1 MKIAFVGTGVMGQG
15 MVANLLKAGHEVTVY
30 TRTQSKAD
38 GLLVLGAKWASSPAE
53 SARGADIAISM
64 VGYPNDVEEVW
75 RGPQGFMSSAKPGC
89 VLIDMTTSSPA
100 LARSLAAEAVTKGF
114 GPLDAPVSGG
124 DRGAREGTLTI
135 MAGGAQQDF
144 DFAQPVFAAM
154 GKTIVLQGAPGTG
167 QLCKL
172 ANQIGI
178 ASGMIAMAEALAFAR
193 ATGLNLETTLRSISG
208 GGASSWALLNL
219 APRVLKGDF
228 GFLQSGGEVLV
239 VSFQLGQEVEFRL
252 LIGDLLFEG
261 LLFGGQLALHLLAVF
276 EELGEF
282 RLVFLK
288 FLQARNGLVT
298 LGSQSLLTVLDR
310 LGRSVEFVAEPV
322 VFVIENLVV
331 GRHLLDA
338 QG

>member
-30 TRTQSKAD
+30 TRTQAKAD

-100 LARSLAAEAVTKGF
+100 LARSLAAEAAAKGF

-228 GFLQSGGEVLV
+228 APGFYVKHFV
-239 VSFQLGQEVEFRL
+239 KD
-252 LIGDLLFEG
+252 IG
-261 LLFGGQLALHLLAVF
+261 LALDVCREQKVSLPGLELAAKLYAEVVAA
-276 EELGEF
+276 GEGDAGT
-282 RLVFLK
+282 
-288 FLQARNGLVT
+288 QALAKLYFSR
-298 LGSQSLLTVLDR
+298 
-310 LGRSVEFVAEPV
+310 
-322 VFVIENLVV
+322 
-331 GRHLLDA
+331 
-338 QG
+338 

>member
-30 TRTQSKAD
+30 TRTKAKAD
-38 GLLVLGAKWASSPAE
+38 GLLALGAKWASSPAE

-75 RGPQGFMSSAKPGC
+75 RGPQGFMSSARPGC

-100 LARSLAAEAVTKGF
+100 LARSLAVEAAAKGF

-135 MAGGAQQDF
+135 MAGGAQKDF

-154 GKTIVLQGAPGTG
+154 GKTIVLQGGPGTG

-208 GGASSWALLNL
+208 GGASSWALINL

-228 GFLQSGGEVLV
+228 APGFYVKHFV
-239 VSFQLGQEVEFRL
+239 KD
-252 LIGDLLFEG
+252 IG
-261 LLFGGQLALHLLAVF
+261 LALDVCREQKVSLPGLELAAKLYAEVVAA
-276 EELGEF
+276 GEGDAGTQALA
-282 RLVFLK
+282 RLYFS
-288 FLQARNGLVT
+288 R
-298 LGSQSLLTVLDR
+298 
-310 LGRSVEFVAEPV
+310 
-322 VFVIENLVV
+322 
-331 GRHLLDA
+331 
-338 QG
+338 

>member
-30 TRTQSKAD
+30 TRTKTKAD
-38 GLLVLGAKWASSPAE
+38 GLLALGARWAASPAE
-53 SARGADIAISM
+53 AARGADIAISM

-75 RGPQGFMSSAKPGC
+75 RGPQGFMSSATPGC

-100 LARSLAAEAVTKGF
+100 LARSLAAEATAKGF

-135 MAGGAQQDF
+135 MVGGAQKDF
-144 DFAQPVFAAM
+144 DFAEPVFAAM

-228 GFLQSGGEVLV
+228 APGFYVKHFV
-239 VSFQLGQEVEFRL
+239 KD
-252 LIGDLLFEG
+252 IG
-261 LLFGGQLALHLLAVF
+261 LALDVCREQKVSLPGLELAAKLYAEVVAA
-276 EELGEF
+276 GEGDAGTQALA
-282 RLVFLK
+282 RLYFS
-288 FLQARNGLVT
+288 R
-298 LGSQSLLTVLDR
+298 
-310 LGRSVEFVAEPV
+310 
-322 VFVIENLVV
+322 
-331 GRHLLDA
+331 
-338 QG
+338 

>member
-30 TRTQSKAD
+30 TRTKAKAD
-38 GLLVLGAKWASSPAE
+38 GLLALGAKWASSPAE

-100 LARSLAAEAVTKGF
+100 LARSLAAEAAAKGF

-135 MAGGAQQDF
+135 MAGGAQKDF

-228 GFLQSGGEVLV
+228 APGFYVKHFV
-239 VSFQLGQEVEFRL
+239 KD
-252 LIGDLLFEG
+252 IG
-261 LLFGGQLALHLLAVF
+261 LALDVCREQKVSLPGLELAAKLYAEVVAA
-276 EELGEF
+276 GEGDAGTQALA
-282 RLVFLK
+282 RLYFS
-288 FLQARNGLVT
+288 R
-298 LGSQSLLTVLDR
+298 
-310 LGRSVEFVAEPV
+310 
-322 VFVIENLVV
+322 
-331 GRHLLDA
+331 
-338 QG
+338 

>member
-1 MKIAFVGTGVMGQG
+1 MRPLPTCPLASVSPSIINHPMKIAFVGTGVMGQG

-30 TRTQSKAD
+30 TRTKAKAD
-38 GLLVLGAKWASSPAE
+38 GLLALGAKWASSPAE

-64 VGYPNDVEEVW
+64 VGYPDDVEEVW
-75 RGPQGFMSSAKPGC
+75 RGPQGFMSAAKPGC

-100 LARSLAAEAVTKGF
+100 LARSLAAEAAAKGF

-228 GFLQSGGEVLV
+228 APGFYVKHFV
-239 VSFQLGQEVEFRL
+239 KD
-252 LIGDLLFEG
+252 IG
-261 LLFGGQLALHLLAVF
+261 LALDVCREQKVSLPGLELAAKLYAEVVAA
-276 EELGEF
+276 GEGDAGTQALA
-282 RLVFLK
+282 RLYFS
-288 FLQARNGLVT
+288 R
-298 LGSQSLLTVLDR
+298 
-310 LGRSVEFVAEPV
+310 
-322 VFVIENLVV
+322 
-331 GRHLLDA
+331 
-338 QG
+338 

>member
-30 TRTQSKAD
+30 TRTKAKAD
-38 GLLVLGAKWASSPAE
+38 GLLALGAKWASSPAE

-100 LARSLAAEAVTKGF
+100 LARSLAAEASAKGF

-154 GKTIVLQGAPGTG
+154 GKTIVLQGAAGTG

-228 GFLQSGGEVLV
+228 APGFYVKHFV
-239 VSFQLGQEVEFRL
+239 KD
-252 LIGDLLFEG
+252 IG
-261 LLFGGQLALHLLAVF
+261 LALDVCREQKVSLPGLELAAKLYAEVVAA
-276 EELGEF
+276 GEGDAGTQALA
-282 RLVFLK
+282 RLYFS
-288 FLQARNGLVT
+288 R
-298 LGSQSLLTVLDR
+298 
-310 LGRSVEFVAEPV
+310 
-322 VFVIENLVV
+322 
-331 GRHLLDA
+331 
-338 QG
+338 

>member
-1 MKIAFVGTGVMGQG
+1 MGQG

-30 TRTQSKAD
+30 TRTKAKAD
-38 GLLVLGAKWASSPAE
+38 GLLALGAKWASSPAE

-64 VGYPNDVEEVW
+64 VGYPDDVEEVW
-75 RGPQGFMSSAKPGC
+75 RGPQGFMSAAKSGC

-100 LARSLAAEAVTKGF
+100 LARSLAAEAAAKGF

-228 GFLQSGGEVLV
+228 APGFYVKHFV
-239 VSFQLGQEVEFRL
+239 KD
-252 LIGDLLFEG
+252 IG
-261 LLFGGQLALHLLAVF
+261 LALDVCREQKVSLPGLELAAKLYAEVVAA
-276 EELGEF
+276 GEGDAGTQALA
-282 RLVFLK
+282 RLYFS
-288 FLQARNGLVT
+288 R
-298 LGSQSLLTVLDR
+298 
-310 LGRSVEFVAEPV
+310 
-322 VFVIENLVV
+322 
-331 GRHLLDA
+331 
-338 QG
+338 

>member
-30 TRTQSKAD
+30 TRTKAKAD
-38 GLLVLGAKWASSPAE
+38 GLLALGAKWASSPAE
-53 SARGADIAISM
+53 SAHGADIAISM

-75 RGPQGFMSSAKPGC
+75 RGPQGFMSSARPGC

-100 LARSLAAEAVTKGF
+100 LARSLAVEAAAKGF

-154 GKTIVLQGAPGTG
+154 GKTIVLQGGPGTG

-228 GFLQSGGEVLV
+228 APGFYVKHFV
-239 VSFQLGQEVEFRL
+239 KD
-252 LIGDLLFEG
+252 IG
-261 LLFGGQLALHLLAVF
+261 LALDVCREQKVSLPGLELAAKLYAEVVAA
-276 EELGEF
+276 GEGDAGTQALA
-282 RLVFLK
+282 RLYFS
-288 FLQARNGLVT
+288 R
-298 LGSQSLLTVLDR
+298 
-310 LGRSVEFVAEPV
+310 
-322 VFVIENLVV
+322 
-331 GRHLLDA
+331 
-338 QG
+338 

>member
-15 MVANLLKAGHEVTVY
+15 MVANLLKAGHEVAVY
-30 TRTQSKAD
+30 TRTKTKAD
-38 GLLVLGAKWASSPAE
+38 GLLALGARWAASPAE
-53 SARGADIAISM
+53 AARGADIAISM

-89 VLIDMTTSSPA
+89 VLVDMTTSSPA
-100 LARSLAAEAVTKGF
+100 LARSLAAEAAAKGF

-228 GFLQSGGEVLV
+228 APGFYVKHFV
-239 VSFQLGQEVEFRL
+239 KD
-252 LIGDLLFEG
+252 IG
-261 LLFGGQLALHLLAVF
+261 LALDVCREQKVSLPGLELAAKLYAEVVAA
-276 EELGEF
+276 GEGDAGT
-282 RLVFLK
+282 
-288 FLQARNGLVT
+288 QALAKLYFSR
-298 LGSQSLLTVLDR
+298 
-310 LGRSVEFVAEPV
+310 
-322 VFVIENLVV
+322 
-331 GRHLLDA
+331 
-338 QG
+338 

>member
-30 TRTQSKAD
+30 TRTKAKAD
-38 GLLVLGAKWASSPAE
+38 GLLALGAKWASSPAE

-100 LARSLAAEAVTKGF
+100 LARSLAAEATAKGF

-228 GFLQSGGEVLV
+228 APGFYVKHFVKDIGLALDVCREQKVSLPGLELAAKLYAEVVAGGEGDAGTQALA
-239 VSFQLGQEVEFRL
+239 RL
-252 LIGDLLFEG
+252 YFS
-261 LLFGGQLALHLLAVF
+261 
-276 EELGEF
+276 
-282 RLVFLK
+282 R
-288 FLQARNGLVT
+288 
-298 LGSQSLLTVLDR
+298 
-310 LGRSVEFVAEPV
+310 
-322 VFVIENLVV
+322 
-331 GRHLLDA
+331 
-338 QG
+338 

>member
-30 TRTQSKAD
+30 TRTQAKAD
-38 GLLVLGAKWASSPAE
+38 GLLALGAKWASSPAE
-53 SARGADIAISM
+53 SVRGADIAISM

-100 LARSLAAEAVTKGF
+100 LARSLAAEAAAKGF

-135 MAGGAQQDF
+135 MVGGAQQDF

-228 GFLQSGGEVLV
+228 APGFYVKHFV
-239 VSFQLGQEVEFRL
+239 KD
-252 LIGDLLFEG
+252 IG
-261 LLFGGQLALHLLAVF
+261 LALDVCREQKVSLPGLELAAKLYAEVVAA
-276 EELGEF
+276 GEGDAGTQALA
-282 RLVFLK
+282 RLYFS
-288 FLQARNGLVT
+288 R
-298 LGSQSLLTVLDR
+298 
-310 LGRSVEFVAEPV
+310 
-322 VFVIENLVV
+322 
-331 GRHLLDA
+331 
-338 QG
+338 

>member
-1 MKIAFVGTGVMGQG
+1 MNIAFVGTGVMGQG

-30 TRTQSKAD
+30 TRTKGKAD
-38 GLLVLGAKWASSPAE
+38 GLLALGAKWASSPAE

-75 RGPQGFMSSAKPGC
+75 RGPQGFMSSAQPGC

-100 LARSLAAEAVTKGF
+100 LARSLAAEAAAKGF

-135 MAGGAQQDF
+135 MAGGAQKDF
-144 DFAQPVFAAM
+144 DFAQPAFAAM

-178 ASGMIAMAEALAFAR
+178 ASGMVAMAEALAFAR

-228 GFLQSGGEVLV
+228 APGFYVKHFV
-239 VSFQLGQEVEFRL
+239 KD
-252 LIGDLLFEG
+252 IG
-261 LLFGGQLALHLLAVF
+261 LALDVCREQKVSLPGLELAAKLYAEVVAA
-276 EELGEF
+276 GEGDAGTQALA
-282 RLVFLK
+282 RLYFS
-288 FLQARNGLVT
+288 R
-298 LGSQSLLTVLDR
+298 
-310 LGRSVEFVAEPV
+310 
-322 VFVIENLVV
+322 
-331 GRHLLDA
+331 
-338 QG
+338 

>member
-15 MVANLLKAGHEVTVY
+15 MVANLLKAGHEVRVY
-30 TRTQSKAD
+30 TRTKAKAD
-38 GLLVLGAKWASSPAE
+38 GLLALGAKWASSPAE

-100 LARSLAAEAVTKGF
+100 LARSLAAEAAAKGF

-154 GKTIVLQGAPGTG
+154 GKTIVLQGGPGTG

-228 GFLQSGGEVLV
+228 APGFYVKHFV
-239 VSFQLGQEVEFRL
+239 KD
-252 LIGDLLFEG
+252 IG
-261 LLFGGQLALHLLAVF
+261 LALDVCREQKVSLPGLELAAKLYAEVVAA
-276 EELGEF
+276 GEGDAGTQALA
-282 RLVFLK
+282 RLYFS
-288 FLQARNGLVT
+288 R
-298 LGSQSLLTVLDR
+298 
-310 LGRSVEFVAEPV
+310 
-322 VFVIENLVV
+322 
-331 GRHLLDA
+331 
-338 QG
+338 

>member
-15 MVANLLKAGHEVTVY
+15 MVANLLKAGHDVTVY
-30 TRTQSKAD
+30 TRTQAKAD
-38 GLLVLGAKWASSPAE
+38 RLLALGAKWASSPAE
-53 SARGADIAISM
+53 SARGADLAISM

-100 LARSLAAEAVTKGF
+100 LARSLAAEASAKGF

-135 MAGGAQQDF
+135 MAGGAQKDF

-228 GFLQSGGEVLV
+228 APGFYVKHFV
-239 VSFQLGQEVEFRL
+239 KD
-252 LIGDLLFEG
+252 IG
-261 LLFGGQLALHLLAVF
+261 LALDVCREQKISLPGLELAAKLYADIVAA
-276 EELGEF
+276 GEGDAGTQALA
-282 RLVFLK
+282 RLYFS
-288 FLQARNGLVT
+288 R
-298 LGSQSLLTVLDR
+298 
-310 LGRSVEFVAEPV
+310 
-322 VFVIENLVV
+322 
-331 GRHLLDA
+331 
-338 QG
+338 

>member
-30 TRTQSKAD
+30 TRTKAKAD
-38 GLLVLGAKWASSPAE
+38 GLLALGAKWASSPAE
-53 SARGADIAISM
+53 SARGTDIAISM

-100 LARSLAAEAVTKGF
+100 LARSLAAEAAAKGF

-154 GKTIVLQGAPGTG
+154 GKTIVLQGASGTG

-228 GFLQSGGEVLV
+228 APGFYVKHFV
-239 VSFQLGQEVEFRL
+239 KD
-252 LIGDLLFEG
+252 IG
-261 LLFGGQLALHLLAVF
+261 LALDVCREQKVSLPGLELAAKLYAEVVAA
-276 EELGEF
+276 GEGDAGTQALA
-282 RLVFLK
+282 RLYFS
-288 FLQARNGLVT
+288 R
-298 LGSQSLLTVLDR
+298 
-310 LGRSVEFVAEPV
+310 
-322 VFVIENLVV
+322 
-331 GRHLLDA
+331 
-338 QG
+338 

>member
-15 MVANLLKAGHEVTVY
+15 MVANLLKAGHHVTVY
-30 TRTQSKAD
+30 TRTKAKAD
-38 GLLVLGAKWASSPAE
+38 GLLALGASWAASPAE
-53 SARGADIAISM
+53 AARGADIVISM

-75 RGPQGFMSSAKPGC
+75 RGPQGFMSSARPGC
-89 VLIDMTTSSPA
+89 VLVDMTTSSPA
-100 LARSLAAEAVTKGF
+100 LARSLAAEASAKGF

-135 MAGGAQQDF
+135 MVGGAQKDF

-228 GFLQSGGEVLV
+228 APGFYVKHFV
-239 VSFQLGQEVEFRL
+239 KD
-252 LIGDLLFEG
+252 IG
-261 LLFGGQLALHLLAVF
+261 LALDVCREQKISLPGLELAAKLYADVVAA
-276 EELGEF
+276 GEGDAGT
-282 RLVFLK
+282 
-288 FLQARNGLVT
+288 QALAKLYFSR
-298 LGSQSLLTVLDR
+298 
-310 LGRSVEFVAEPV
+310 
-322 VFVIENLVV
+322 
-331 GRHLLDA
+331 
-338 QG
+338 

>member
-30 TRTQSKAD
+30 TRTKAKAD
-38 GLLVLGAKWASSPAE
+38 GLLALGAKWASSPAE
-53 SARGADIAISM
+53 SARGADLAISM

-75 RGPQGFMSSAKPGC
+75 RGPQGFMSAAKSGC

-100 LARSLAAEAVTKGF
+100 LARSLAAEAAAKGF

-228 GFLQSGGEVLV
+228 APGFYVKHFV
-239 VSFQLGQEVEFRL
+239 KD
-252 LIGDLLFEG
+252 IG
-261 LLFGGQLALHLLAVF
+261 LALDVCREQKVSLPGLELAAKLYAEVVAA
-276 EELGEF
+276 GEGDAGTQALA
-282 RLVFLK
+282 RLYFS
-288 FLQARNGLVT
+288 R
-298 LGSQSLLTVLDR
+298 
-310 LGRSVEFVAEPV
+310 
-322 VFVIENLVV
+322 
-331 GRHLLDA
+331 
-338 QG
+338 

>member
-30 TRTQSKAD
+30 TRTKAKAD
-38 GLLVLGAKWASSPAE
+38 GLLALGAKWASSPAE

-100 LARSLAAEAVTKGF
+100 LARSLAAEAAAKGF

-135 MAGGAQQDF
+135 MAGGAQKDF

-228 GFLQSGGEVLV
+228 APGFYVKHFV
-239 VSFQLGQEVEFRL
+239 KD
-252 LIGDLLFEG
+252 IG
-261 LLFGGQLALHLLAVF
+261 LALDVCREQKVSLPGLELAAKLYAEVVTA
-276 EELGEF
+276 GEGDAGTQALA
-282 RLVFLK
+282 RLYFS
-288 FLQARNGLVT
+288 R
-298 LGSQSLLTVLDR
+298 
-310 LGRSVEFVAEPV
+310 
-322 VFVIENLVV
+322 
-331 GRHLLDA
+331 
-338 QG
+338 

>member
-30 TRTQSKAD
+30 TRTKAKAD
-38 GLLVLGAKWASSPAE
+38 GLLALGAKWASSPAE

-89 VLIDMTTSSPA
+89 VLVDMTTSSPA
-100 LARSLAAEAVTKGF
+100 LARSLAAEATAKGF

-228 GFLQSGGEVLV
+228 APGFYVKHFV
-239 VSFQLGQEVEFRL
+239 KD
-252 LIGDLLFEG
+252 IG
-261 LLFGGQLALHLLAVF
+261 LALDVCREQKVSLPGLELAAKLYAEVVAA
-276 EELGEF
+276 GEGDAGTQALA
-282 RLVFLK
+282 RLYFS
-288 FLQARNGLVT
+288 R
-298 LGSQSLLTVLDR
+298 
-310 LGRSVEFVAEPV
+310 
-322 VFVIENLVV
+322 
-331 GRHLLDA
+331 
-338 QG
+338 

>member
-30 TRTQSKAD
+30 TRTKAKAD
-38 GLLVLGAKWASSPAE
+38 GLLALGAKWATSPAE

-64 VGYPNDVEEVW
+64 VGYPDDVEEVW

-100 LARSLAAEAVTKGF
+100 LARSLAAEAAAKGF

-193 ATGLNLETTLRSISG
+193 ATGLNLDTTLRSISG

-228 GFLQSGGEVLV
+228 APGFYVKHFV
-239 VSFQLGQEVEFRL
+239 KD
-252 LIGDLLFEG
+252 IG
-261 LLFGGQLALHLLAVF
+261 LALDVCREQKVSLPGLELAAKLYAEVVAA
-276 EELGEF
+276 GEGDAGTQVLA
-282 RLVFLK
+282 RLYFS
-288 FLQARNGLVT
+288 R
-298 LGSQSLLTVLDR
+298 
-310 LGRSVEFVAEPV
+310 
-322 VFVIENLVV
+322 
-331 GRHLLDA
+331 
-338 QG
+338 

>member
-30 TRTQSKAD
+30 TRTKAKAD
-38 GLLVLGAKWASSPAE
+38 GLLALGAKWASSPAE

-64 VGYPNDVEEVW
+64 VGYPDDVEEVW

-100 LARSLAAEAVTKGF
+100 LARSLAAEATAKGF

-178 ASGMIAMAEALAFAR
+178 ASGMIAMAEAFAR

-228 GFLQSGGEVLV
+228 APGFYVKHFV
-239 VSFQLGQEVEFRL
+239 KD
-252 LIGDLLFEG
+252 IG
-261 LLFGGQLALHLLAVF
+261 LALDVCREQKISLPGLELAAKLYADVVAA
-276 EELGEF
+276 GEGDAGT
-282 RLVFLK
+282 
-288 FLQARNGLVT
+288 QALARRYF
-298 LGSQSLLTVLDR
+298 S
-310 LGRSVEFVAEPV
+310 
-322 VFVIENLVV
+322 
-331 GRHLLDA
+331 
-338 QG
+338 

>member
-15 MVANLLKAGHEVTVY
+15 MVANLLKAGHEVAVY
-30 TRTQSKAD
+30 TRTKTKAD
-38 GLLVLGAKWASSPAE
+38 GLLALGARWAASPAE
-53 SARGADIAISM
+53 AARGADIAISM
-64 VGYPNDVEEVW
+64 VGYPSDVEEVW

-89 VLIDMTTSSPA
+89 VLVDMTTSSPA
-100 LARSLAAEAVTKGF
+100 LARSLAAEASAKGF

-135 MAGGAQQDF
+135 MVGGSQEDF
-144 DFAQPVFAAM
+144 DFALPVFAAM

-228 GFLQSGGEVLV
+228 APGFYVKHFV
-239 VSFQLGQEVEFRL
+239 KD
-252 LIGDLLFEG
+252 IG
-261 LLFGGQLALHLLAVF
+261 LALDVCREQKISLPGLELAAKLYADVVAA
-276 EELGEF
+276 GEGDAGT
-282 RLVFLK
+282 
-288 FLQARNGLVT
+288 QALAKLYFSR
-298 LGSQSLLTVLDR
+298 
-310 LGRSVEFVAEPV
+310 
-322 VFVIENLVV
+322 
-331 GRHLLDA
+331 
-338 QG
+338 

>member
-30 TRTQSKAD
+30 TRTQAKAD
-38 GLLVLGAKWASSPAE
+38 GLLALGAKWASSPAE
-53 SARGADIAISM
+53 SVRGADIAISM

-100 LARSLAAEAVTKGF
+100 LARSLAAEAAAKGF

-228 GFLQSGGEVLV
+228 APGFYVKHFV
-239 VSFQLGQEVEFRL
+239 KD
-252 LIGDLLFEG
+252 IG
-261 LLFGGQLALHLLAVF
+261 LALDVCREQKVSLPGLELAAKLYAEVVAA
-276 EELGEF
+276 GEGDAGTQALA
-282 RLVFLK
+282 RLYFS
-288 FLQARNGLVT
+288 R
-298 LGSQSLLTVLDR
+298 
-310 LGRSVEFVAEPV
+310 
-322 VFVIENLVV
+322 
-331 GRHLLDA
+331 
-338 QG
+338 

>member
-30 TRTQSKAD
+30 TRTKAKAD
-38 GLLVLGAKWASSPAE
+38 GLLALGAKWASSPAE

-64 VGYPNDVEEVW
+64 VGYPDDVEEVW

-100 LARSLAAEAVTKGF
+100 LARSLAVEASAKGF

-135 MAGGAQQDF
+135 MAGGAQKDF

-154 GKTIVLQGAPGTG
+154 GKTIVLQGGPGTG

-228 GFLQSGGEVLV
+228 APGFYVKHFV
-239 VSFQLGQEVEFRL
+239 KD
-252 LIGDLLFEG
+252 IG
-261 LLFGGQLALHLLAVF
+261 LALDVCREQKVSLPGLELAAKLYAEVVAA
-276 EELGEF
+276 GEGDAGTQALA
-282 RLVFLK
+282 RLYFS
-288 FLQARNGLVT
+288 R
-298 LGSQSLLTVLDR
+298 
-310 LGRSVEFVAEPV
+310 
-322 VFVIENLVV
+322 
-331 GRHLLDA
+331 
-338 QG
+338 

>member
-1 MKIAFVGTGVMGQG
+1 
-15 MVANLLKAGHEVTVY
+15 
-30 TRTQSKAD
+30 
-38 GLLVLGAKWASSPAE
+38 
-53 SARGADIAISM
+53 M

-75 RGPQGFMSSAKPGC
+75 RGPQGFMSAAKPGC

-100 LARSLAAEAVTKGF
+100 LARSLAAEAAAKGF

-135 MAGGAQQDF
+135 MAGGAQRDF
-144 DFAQPVFAAM
+144 DFAQPAFAAM

-228 GFLQSGGEVLV
+228 APGFYVKHFV
-239 VSFQLGQEVEFRL
+239 KD
-252 LIGDLLFEG
+252 IG
-261 LLFGGQLALHLLAVF
+261 LALDVCREQKVSLPGLELAAKLYAEVVAA
-276 EELGEF
+276 GEGDAGTQALA
-282 RLVFLK
+282 RLYFS
-288 FLQARNGLVT
+288 R
-298 LGSQSLLTVLDR
+298 
-310 LGRSVEFVAEPV
+310 
-322 VFVIENLVV
+322 
-331 GRHLLDA
+331 
-338 QG
+338 

>member
-30 TRTQSKAD
+30 TRTKAKAD
-38 GLLVLGAKWASSPAE
+38 GLLALGAKWASSPAE

-75 RGPQGFMSSAKPGC
+75 RGPQGFMSSARPGC

-100 LARSLAAEAVTKGF
+100 LARSLAVEAAAKGF

-167 QLCKL
+167 QLCEL

-228 GFLQSGGEVLV
+228 APGFYVKHFV
-239 VSFQLGQEVEFRL
+239 KD
-252 LIGDLLFEG
+252 IG
-261 LLFGGQLALHLLAVF
+261 LALDVCREQKVSLPGLELAAKLYAEVVAA
-276 EELGEF
+276 GEGDAGTQALA
-282 RLVFLK
+282 RLYFS
-288 FLQARNGLVT
+288 R
-298 LGSQSLLTVLDR
+298 
-310 LGRSVEFVAEPV
+310 
-322 VFVIENLVV
+322 
-331 GRHLLDA
+331 
-338 QG
+338 

>member
-30 TRTQSKAD
+30 TRTKAKAD
-38 GLLVLGAKWASSPAE
+38 GLLALGAKWASSPAE

-75 RGPQGFMSSAKPGC
+75 RGPQGFMSSARPGC

-100 LARSLAAEAVTKGF
+100 LARSLAAEAAAKGL

-135 MAGGAQQDF
+135 MAGGAQRDF
-144 DFAQPVFAAM
+144 DFAQTVFAAM
-154 GKTIVLQGAPGTG
+154 GKTIVLQGSPGTG

-228 GFLQSGGEVLV
+228 APGFYVKHFV
-239 VSFQLGQEVEFRL
+239 KD
-252 LIGDLLFEG
+252 IG
-261 LLFGGQLALHLLAVF
+261 LALDVCREQKVSLPGLELAAKLYAEVVAA
-276 EELGEF
+276 GEGDAGTQALA
-282 RLVFLK
+282 RLYFS
-288 FLQARNGLVT
+288 R
-298 LGSQSLLTVLDR
+298 
-310 LGRSVEFVAEPV
+310 
-322 VFVIENLVV
+322 
-331 GRHLLDA
+331 
-338 QG
+338 

>member
-30 TRTQSKAD
+30 TRTQAKAD
-38 GLLVLGAKWASSPAE
+38 GLLALGARWATSPAE
-53 SARGADIAISM
+53 AVRGADIAISM

-100 LARSLAAEAVTKGF
+100 LARSLAAEASAKGF

-135 MAGGAQQDF
+135 MVGGAQQDF
-144 DFAQPVFAAM
+144 DFAQPIFAAM

-228 GFLQSGGEVLV
+228 APGFYVKHFV
-239 VSFQLGQEVEFRL
+239 KD
-252 LIGDLLFEG
+252 IG
-261 LLFGGQLALHLLAVF
+261 LALDVCREQKVSLPGLELASKLYAEVVAA
-276 EELGEF
+276 GEGDSGTQALA
-282 RLVFLK
+282 RLYFS
-288 FLQARNGLVT
+288 R
-298 LGSQSLLTVLDR
+298 
-310 LGRSVEFVAEPV
+310 
-322 VFVIENLVV
+322 
-331 GRHLLDA
+331 
-338 QG
+338 

>member
-30 TRTQSKAD
+30 TRTKAKAD
-38 GLLVLGAKWASSPAE
+38 GLLALGAKWASSPAE
-53 SARGADIAISM
+53 SAHGADIAISM

-100 LARSLAAEAVTKGF
+100 LARSLAVEAAAKGF

-154 GKTIVLQGAPGTG
+154 GKTIVLQGGPGTG

-228 GFLQSGGEVLV
+228 APGFYVKHFV
-239 VSFQLGQEVEFRL
+239 KD
-252 LIGDLLFEG
+252 IG
-261 LLFGGQLALHLLAVF
+261 LALDVCREQKVSLPGLELAAKLYAEVVAA
-276 EELGEF
+276 GEGDAGTQALA
-282 RLVFLK
+282 RLYFS
-288 FLQARNGLVT
+288 R
-298 LGSQSLLTVLDR
+298 
-310 LGRSVEFVAEPV
+310 
-322 VFVIENLVV
+322 
-331 GRHLLDA
+331 
-338 QG
+338 

>member
-15 MVANLLKAGHEVTVY
+15 MVANLLKAGHEVRVY
-30 TRTQSKAD
+30 TRTKAKAD
-38 GLLVLGAKWASSPAE
+38 GLLALGAKWASSPAE
-53 SARGADIAISM
+53 SAHGADIAISM

-100 LARSLAAEAVTKGF
+100 LARSLAVEAAAKGF

-135 MAGGAQQDF
+135 MAGGAQKDF

-228 GFLQSGGEVLV
+228 APGFYVKHFV
-239 VSFQLGQEVEFRL
+239 KD
-252 LIGDLLFEG
+252 IG
-261 LLFGGQLALHLLAVF
+261 LALDVCREQKVSLPGLELAAKLYAEVVAA
-276 EELGEF
+276 GEGDAGTQALA
-282 RLVFLK
+282 RLYFS
-288 FLQARNGLVT
+288 R
-298 LGSQSLLTVLDR
+298 
-310 LGRSVEFVAEPV
+310 
-322 VFVIENLVV
+322 
-331 GRHLLDA
+331 
-338 QG
+338 

>member
-30 TRTQSKAD
+30 TRTKAKAD
-38 GLLVLGAKWASSPAE
+38 GLLALGAKWASSPAE
-53 SARGADIAISM
+53 SAHGADIAISM

-75 RGPQGFMSSAKPGC
+75 RGPQGFMSSARPGC

-100 LARSLAAEAVTKGF
+100 LARSLAVEAAAKGF

-135 MAGGAQQDF
+135 MAGGAQKDF

-228 GFLQSGGEVLV
+228 APGFYVKHFV
-239 VSFQLGQEVEFRL
+239 KD
-252 LIGDLLFEG
+252 IG
-261 LLFGGQLALHLLAVF
+261 LALDVCREQKVSLPGLELAAKLYAEVVAA
-276 EELGEF
+276 GEGDAGTQALA
-282 RLVFLK
+282 RLYFS
-288 FLQARNGLVT
+288 R
-298 LGSQSLLTVLDR
+298 
-310 LGRSVEFVAEPV
+310 
-322 VFVIENLVV
+322 
-331 GRHLLDA
+331 
-338 QG
+338 

>member
-30 TRTQSKAD
+30 TRTKAKAD
-38 GLLVLGAKWASSPAE
+38 GLLALGAKWASSPAE
-53 SARGADIAISM
+53 SVRGADIAISM

-100 LARSLAAEAVTKGF
+100 LARSLAVEAAAKGF

-228 GFLQSGGEVLV
+228 APGFYVKHFV
-239 VSFQLGQEVEFRL
+239 KD
-252 LIGDLLFEG
+252 IG
-261 LLFGGQLALHLLAVF
+261 LALDVCREQKVSLPGLELAAKLYAEVVAA
-276 EELGEF
+276 GEGDAGTQALA
-282 RLVFLK
+282 RLYFS
-288 FLQARNGLVT
+288 R
-298 LGSQSLLTVLDR
+298 
-310 LGRSVEFVAEPV
+310 
-322 VFVIENLVV
+322 
-331 GRHLLDA
+331 
-338 QG
+338 

>member
-15 MVANLLKAGHEVTVY
+15 MVANLLKSGHEVTVY
-30 TRTQSKAD
+30 TRTKTKAD
-38 GLLVLGAKWASSPAE
+38 GLLALGARWAASPAE
-53 SARGADIAISM
+53 AARGADIAISM

-75 RGPQGFMSSAKPGC
+75 RGPQGFMSSARPGC
-89 VLIDMTTSSPA
+89 VLVDMTTSSPA
-100 LARSLAAEAVTKGF
+100 LARSLATEASAKGF

-135 MAGGAQQDF
+135 MVGGAQKDF

-193 ATGLNLETTLRSISG
+193 ATGLDLETTLRSISG

-228 GFLQSGGEVLV
+228 APGFYVKHFV
-239 VSFQLGQEVEFRL
+239 KD
-252 LIGDLLFEG
+252 IG
-261 LLFGGQLALHLLAVF
+261 LALDVCREQKISLPGLELAAKLYADVVAA
-276 EELGEF
+276 GEGDAGT
-282 RLVFLK
+282 
-288 FLQARNGLVT
+288 QALARRYF
-298 LGSQSLLTVLDR
+298 S
-310 LGRSVEFVAEPV
+310 
-322 VFVIENLVV
+322 
-331 GRHLLDA
+331 
-338 QG
+338 

>member
-30 TRTQSKAD
+30 TRTKAKAD
-38 GLLVLGAKWASSPAE
+38 GLLALGAKWASSPAE
-53 SARGADIAISM
+53 SAHGADIAISM

-100 LARSLAAEAVTKGF
+100 LARSLAVEAAAKGF

-135 MAGGAQQDF
+135 MAGGAQKDF

-228 GFLQSGGEVLV
+228 APGFYVKHFV
-239 VSFQLGQEVEFRL
+239 KD
-252 LIGDLLFEG
+252 IG
-261 LLFGGQLALHLLAVF
+261 LALDVCREQKVSLPGLELAAKLYAEVVVA
-276 EELGEF
+276 GEGDAGTQALA
-282 RLVFLK
+282 RLYFS
-288 FLQARNGLVT
+288 R
-298 LGSQSLLTVLDR
+298 
-310 LGRSVEFVAEPV
+310 
-322 VFVIENLVV
+322 
-331 GRHLLDA
+331 
-338 QG
+338 